1 MNKHEINYYH
11 DIKGYNYLK
20 PTRALINRAQKE
32 LMKEYKKFVKNKE
45 KGTRQL
51 YYRHS
56 TIRNK
61 RVILYEFVL
70 HMENNRTY
78 KPETSKFE
86 FVASFDF
93 YMQKGLMTEKK
104 VYYTIAGWAYKPYY
118 HYMVYPF
125 KWEGSKGGFFSRPR
139 VSSKTHSFK
148 NIKISKHFSTRVISK
163 SYSPYDVQKII
174 LKDPKEVEM
183 LYKLGFTWLLPI
195 KNSKKRLNFIKKH
208 SKDLPKRIM
217 SKEINT
223 IIKTKTI
230 FKNKTIKEVLEF
242 NKLLERSRINIYKLN
257 KESAK
262 RIDNLIKAGHNV
274 KDFII
279 ACLELDLDYNIEV
292 MKQKKIRDAIINEF
306 EAIKRQ
312 KDWKRRREIIR
323 KNEEKLKNV
332 EKEDVKT
339 LEQVTKNF
347 NHVKV
352 DEFVFKPLKTIKDFA
367 DVSNELEIC
376 LMQNEYYNKVKEGVS
391 MIYTAIPKGKKI
403 KDGEVFE
410 LYVYP
415 DERIAL
421 GQLVGFRNKP
431 TENHE
436 KIKNIVKTFKYENLV
451 GEANV

>member
-1 MNKHEINYYH
+1 
-11 DIKGYNYLK
+11 
-20 PTRALINRAQKE
+20 
-32 LMKEYKKFVKNKE
+32 
-45 KGTRQL
+45 
-51 YYRHS
+51 
-56 TIRNK
+56 
-61 RVILYEFVL
+61 
-70 HMENNRTY
+70 
-78 KPETSKFE
+78 
-86 FVASFDF
+86 
-93 YMQKGLMTEKK
+93 
-104 VYYTIAGWAYKPYY
+104 
-118 HYMVYPF
+118 
-125 KWEGSKGGFFSRPR
+125 
-139 VSSKTHSFK
+139 
-148 NIKISKHFSTRVISK
+148 
-163 SYSPYDVQKII
+163 
-174 LKDPKEVEM
+174 
-183 LYKLGFTWLLPI
+183 
-195 KNSKKRLNFIKKH
+195 
-208 SKDLPKRIM
+208 
-217 SKEINT
+217 
-223 IIKTKTI
+223 
-230 FKNKTIKEVLEF
+230 
-242 NKLLERSRINIYKLN
+242 
-257 KESAK
+257 
-262 RIDNLIKAGHNV
+262 
-274 KDFII
+274 
-279 ACLELDLDYNIEV
+279 

-332 EKEDVKT
+332 EKEAIKT

>member
-1 MNKHEINYYH
+1 
-11 DIKGYNYLK
+11 
-20 PTRALINRAQKE
+20 
-32 LMKEYKKFVKNKE
+32 
-45 KGTRQL
+45 
-51 YYRHS
+51 
-56 TIRNK
+56 
-61 RVILYEFVL
+61 
-70 HMENNRTY
+70 
-78 KPETSKFE
+78 
-86 FVASFDF
+86 
-93 YMQKGLMTEKK
+93 
-104 VYYTIAGWAYKPYY
+104 
-118 HYMVYPF
+118 
-125 KWEGSKGGFFSRPR
+125 
-139 VSSKTHSFK
+139 
-148 NIKISKHFSTRVISK
+148 
-163 SYSPYDVQKII
+163 
-174 LKDPKEVEM
+174 
-183 LYKLGFTWLLPI
+183 
-195 KNSKKRLNFIKKH
+195 
-208 SKDLPKRIM
+208 M

-242 NKLLERSRINIYKLN
+242 NKLLERSKINIYKLN
-257 KESAK
+257 KKSAE
-262 RIDNLIKAGHNV
+262 RIDNLIKTGHNV